1 MAGARI
7 FVKAKARGGFGPPS
21 ITVFEFVSKLKTSIR
36 IGTRGSKLA
45 LWQAHHVADRL
56 TAAGLTPEIVII
68 TTKGDVVLDRSLDK
82 IGAKGVFTEELEES
96 LRTGHIDIAVHSAKD
111 VQSTIPADLE
121 LLAFMEREQVNDVVV
136 SFDANLDLERP
147 DLVLGTSST
156 RRKAMLKRFMPHAT
170 TAEARGNLQTRL
182 RKLEEGQ
189 YHALV
194 LAYAGVHRM
203 EYDGLIRH
211 VLPETQ
217 FIPAT
222 GQGSVAIECARNLEP
237 ALKTELHRILD
248 HAATHVCLAAER
260 AFLRT
265 MEGGCSIPSFALA
278 TLSPDGATL
287 QLHAGLISLDGQQ
300 FIEETRTA
308 TPAEAEATGVQL
320 AESILARGGQ
330 QILDDIRRERE

>member
-1 MAGARI
+1 M
-7 FVKAKARGGFGPPS
+7 
-21 ITVFEFVSKLKTSIR
+21 KTTIR

-45 LWQAHHVADRL
+45 LWQAHHVADLL

-82 IGAKGVFTEELEES
+82 IGSKGVFTEELEES
-96 LRTGHIDIAVHSAKD
+96 LRTGHIDVAVHSAKD

-136 SFDANLDLERP
+136 SFDADLDLQRP

-156 RRKAMLKRFMPHAT
+156 RRKAMLRRFLPHAT
-170 TAEARGNLQTRL
+170 TTEARGNLQTRL

-217 FIPAT
+217 YVPAT
-222 GQGSVAIECARNLEP
+222 GQGSVAIECARSLEP
-237 ALKTELHRILD
+237 ALKTELHRLLN
-248 HAATHVCLAAER
+248 HAPTHVCLRAER
-260 AFLRT
+260 AYLRA

-278 TLSPDGATL
+278 TLSSDGQTVR
-287 QLHAGLISLDGQQ
+287 LHAGLISLDGQQ
-300 FIEETRTA
+300 LLEETRTA
-308 TPAEAEATGVQL
+308 AVDQAAALGAEIAA
-320 AESILARGGQ
+320 SILARGGQ
-330 QILDDIRRERE
+330 QILDEIRGKQ

>member
-1 MAGARI
+1 MRRLSLLAGGLPKFLLLR
-7 FVKAKARGGFGPPS
+7 FYFQV
-21 ITVFEFVSKLKTSIR
+21 KTSIR

-45 LWQAHHVADRL
+45 LWQANHVADLL

-82 IGAKGVFTEELEES
+82 IGSKGVFTEELEDS

-121 LLAFMEREQVNDVVV
+121 LLAFMERERVNDVVV
-136 SFDANLDLERP
+136 SFDPELDLQRP

-156 RRKAMLKRFMPHAT
+156 RRKAMLRRFLPHAT

-237 ALKTELHRILD
+237 ALKAELHRILD
-248 HAATHVCLAAER
+248 HPATHVCLATER

-278 TLSPDGATL
+278 TLGPDGASV

-300 FIEETRTA
+300 FLEETRTA
-308 TPAEAEATGVQL
+308 PLAGAENLGVQV
-320 AESILARGGQ
+320 ADAILSRGGQ
-330 QILDDIRRERE
+330 QILDDIRRERV

>member
-1 MAGARI
+1 M
-7 FVKAKARGGFGPPS
+7 KP
-21 ITVFEFVSKLKTSIR
+21 IR

-45 LWQAHHVADRL
+45 LWQANHVADRL
-56 TAAGLTPEIVII
+56 QQRGLATEIVII

-82 IGAKGVFTEELEES
+82 IGAKGVFTEELEIS
-96 LRTGHIDIAVHSAKD
+96 LRTGHIDLAVHSAKD
-111 VQSTIPADLE
+111 VQSTIPDDLE

-136 SFDANLDLERP
+136 SFDPNLDLTRP

-156 RRKAMLKRFMPHAT
+156 RRKAMLQRYYPNAR

-203 EYDGLIRH
+203 EYDDLIRH
-211 VLPETQ
+211 VLPATQ
-217 FIPAT
+217 FVPAA
-222 GQGSVAIECARNLEP
+222 GQGSVAIECARNLQPE
-237 ALKTELHRILD
+237 LKETLHQALD
-248 HAATHVCLAAER
+248 HLPTHTALLAER

-278 TLSPDGATL
+278 TYTPEGAL
-287 QLHAGLISLDGQQ
+287 KLHGGLISLNGQQ
-300 FIEETRTA
+300 YIEETKSITNQ
-308 TPAEAEATGVQL
+308 AEAEALGVQI
-320 AESILARGGQ
+320 AESVLQRGGQ
-330 QILDDIRRERE
+330 EILDNIRAHRVA

>member
-1 MAGARI
+1 M
-7 FVKAKARGGFGPPS
+7 
-21 ITVFEFVSKLKTSIR
+21 KTSIR

-56 TAAGLTPEIVII
+56 TAAGLEPEIVII

-96 LRTGHIDIAVHSAKD
+96 LRTGHIDLAVHSAKD
-111 VQSTIPADLE
+111 VQSTIPDDLE
-121 LLAFMEREQVNDVVV
+121 LLAFMEREQVNDVIV
-136 SFDANLDLERP
+136 SFDADLDLNRP

-156 RRKAMLKRFMPHAT
+156 RRKAMLRRFLPHAT

-189 YHALV
+189 YHGLV

-217 FIPAT
+217 YVPAT
-222 GQGSVAIECARNLEP
+222 GQGSVAIECARHLEP
-237 ALKTELHRILD
+237 MLKAELHRLLN
-248 HAATHVCLAAER
+248 HPATSVCLTAER

-278 TLSPDGATL
+278 TLSPDGQTL
-287 QLHAGLISLDGQQ
+287 HLHAGLISLDGAQLL
-300 FIEETRTA
+300 EETRTA
-308 TPAEAEATGVQL
+308 AASAAAQTGTEL
-320 AESILARGGQ
+320 AENILARGGR
-330 QILDDIRRERE
+330 QILDEIRRERE